1 MIRLKAE
8 HKTIVSNVVA
18 LFTLQGLNYILP
30 LILLPYLVHVLG
42 IERFGLLAFAT
53 ATILFFRSV
62 VAYGFDYTGTQQIAI
77 QREDTKKVSEIFS
90 AILSVKFLLVGA
102 TFLVLLLLL
111 GFVEKVGLEWKVF
124 LFTFLVVIGDALFPT
139 WFFQGME
146 KMKMIT
152 YFRMIHKALSIIIII
167 LLVKEEGDYMLV
179 PLIDGIGSILAGV
192 MALVYIRTKFKI
204 GFLFPS
210 LSAISFQFKNS
221 WHVFLSQIAVH
232 FYTTI
237 NIFVLGLLT
246 DNETVGYYS
255 LAYKVYGAI
264 KGLLA
269 PVNKAIFPFLS
280 KKYVKNK
287 EAYYK
292 LIKKISTVYVMVLA
306 VLALLTHTFS
316 SQIIGLISGKV
327 LPPAVEL
334 LEIFSFSMFFAIG
347 ASFSL
352 LLVIKSENKT
362 LSKITF
368 WSMIVNLVLLYPSIS
383 LFGIYGLAY
392 HFLIVQIFHAYMQVK
407 YNIEI
412 WKK

>member
-1 MIRLKAE
+1 MITLKAE
-8 HKTIVSNVVA
+8 HKTIISNIVA

-30 LILLPYLVHVLG
+30 LILLPYLVQVLG

-77 QREDTKKVSEIFS
+77 QREDTTKVSEIFS

-111 GFVEKVGLEWKVF
+111 GTVEKMGLEWKVF
-124 LFTFLVVIGDALFPT
+124 LFTFLVVVGDALFPT

-152 YFRMIHKALSIIIII
+152 YFRMLHKALSIIVII

-179 PLIDGIGSILAGV
+179 PLIDGVGSILAGI

-204 GFLFPS
+204 GFIFPT
-210 LSAISFQFKNS
+210 LVQMVFQFQNS

-292 LIKKISTVYVMVLA
+292 LIKKISSVYVMVLA

-347 ASFSL
+347 AFFSL

-392 HFLIVQIFHAYMQVK
+392 HFLIVQIFHGYMQVK

-412 WKK
+412 WKR

>member
-1 MIRLKAE
+1 
-8 HKTIVSNVVA
+8 
-18 LFTLQGLNYILP
+18 
-30 LILLPYLVHVLG
+30 
-42 IERFGLLAFAT
+42 
-53 ATILFFRSV
+53 
-62 VAYGFDYTGTQQIAI
+62 
-77 QREDTKKVSEIFS
+77 
-90 AILSVKFLLVGA
+90 
-102 TFLVLLLLL
+102 
-111 GFVEKVGLEWKVF
+111 
-124 LFTFLVVIGDALFPT
+124 
-139 WFFQGME
+139 
-146 KMKMIT
+146 
-152 YFRMIHKALSIIIII
+152 MIHKALSIVIII

-179 PLIDGIGSILAGV
+179 PLIDGLGSILAGI
-192 MALVYIRTKFKI
+192 MALVYIRTEFKI

-210 LSAISFQFKNS
+210 LMQVVFQFKNS

-246 DNETVGYYS
+246 DNTTVGYYS

-280 KKYVKNK
+280 KKYVKSR

-292 LIKKISTVYVMVLA
+292 LIKKVSIIYMMVLSI
-306 VLALLTHTFS
+306 LALLTHLFS
-316 SQIIGLISGKV
+316 SEIIALISGKD

-347 ASFSL
+347 AFFSL
-352 LLVIKSENKT
+352 LLVIKSENKI

-392 HFLIVQIFHAYMQVK
+392 HFLIVQMFHAYMQIK

-412 WKK
+412 WKLK

>member
-1 MIRLKAE
+1 LITLKAE
-8 HKTIVSNVVA
+8 HKTIISNIVA

-30 LILLPYLVHVLG
+30 LILLPYLVQVLG

-77 QREDTKKVSEIFS
+77 QREDTTKVSEIFS

-111 GFVEKVGLEWKVF
+111 GTVEKMGLEWKVF
-124 LFTFLVVIGDALFPT
+124 LFTFLVVVGDALFPT

-152 YFRMIHKALSIIIII
+152 YFRMLHKALSIIVII

-179 PLIDGIGSILAGV
+179 PLIDGVGSILAGI

-204 GFLFPS
+204 GFIFPT
-210 LSAISFQFKNS
+210 LVQMVFQFQNS

-292 LIKKISTVYVMVLA
+292 LIKKISSVYVMVLA

-347 ASFSL
+347 AFFSL

-392 HFLIVQIFHAYMQVK
+392 HFLIVQIFHGYMQVK

-412 WKK
+412 WKR